1 MAVLWDKFYPY
12 IQPYLPG
19 CPEVV
24 IETHLKEAA
33 ADFLAR
39 SEIWRFDIDKDFTT
53 ASEKDY
59 ELDTPTG
66 AVLENIYDLVLDD
79 QPLARVSD
87 RHINGTRFTTAGRPM
102 YYSIYQDTSI
112 RLYPTPDQKYTFQG
126 VGVLKASLA
135 ATGVENWIYETHGRC
150 ISYGAISR
158 LAEVPGKE
166 WHNPE
171 LAGYYRS
178 KFDMDADMAKS
189 RDYRRVNLRVGSRS
203 FDGVRRY

>member
-33 ADFLAR
+33 ADFFAR
-39 SEIWRFDIDKDFTT
+39 SEIWRFDIDPDFTS
-53 ASEKDY
+53 ASTKDY
-59 ELDTPTG
+59 ELDTPTN
-66 AVLENIYDLVLDD
+66 AVLENIYELLLDD
-79 QPLARVSD
+79 QCITRISD
-87 RHINGTRFTTAGRPM
+87 RHVNISRFTTNGKPI
-102 YYSIYQDTSI
+102 YYAIYQDTSV
-112 RLYPTPDQKYTFQG
+112 RFYPTPDKKYTFSG
-126 VGVLKASLA
+126 IGVLKPSLA
-135 ATGVENWIYETHGRC
+135 ATGVEDWIYETYGRC

-203 FDGVRRY
+203 FDGSRRY

>member
-33 ADFLAR
+33 ADFFAR
-39 SEIWRFDIDKDFTT
+39 SEIWRFDIDPDFTS
-53 ASEKDY
+53 ASTKDY
-59 ELDTPTG
+59 ELDTPTN
-66 AVLENIYDLVLDD
+66 AVLENIYELLLDD
-79 QPLARVSD
+79 QCITRISD
-87 RHINGTRFTTAGRPM
+87 RHVNISRFTTNGKPI
-102 YYSIYQDTSI
+102 YYAIYQDTSV
-112 RLYPTPDQKYTFQG
+112 RFYPTPDKKYTFSG
-126 VGVLKASLA
+126 IGVLKPSLA
-135 ATGVENWIYETHGRC
+135 ATGVEDWIYETYGRC

-171 LAGYYRS
+171 LASYYRS

-203 FDGVRRY
+203 FDGSRRY

>member
-1 MAVLWDKFYPY
+1 MAVVWEKFYPY

-24 IETHLKEAA
+24 IEAHLKEAA
-33 ADFLAR
+33 ADFFAR
-39 SEIWRFDIDKDFTT
+39 SEIWRFDIDPDFTS
-53 ASEKDY
+53 ASTKDY
-59 ELDTPTG
+59 ELDTPTN
-66 AVLENIYDLVLDD
+66 AVLENIYELLLDD
-79 QPLARVSD
+79 QCITRISD
-87 RHINGTRFTTAGRPM
+87 RHVNISRFTTNGKPI
-102 YYSIYQDTSI
+102 YYAVYQDTSV
-112 RLYPTPDQKYTFQG
+112 RFYPTPDKKYTFSG
-126 VGVLKASLA
+126 IGVLKPSLA
-135 ATGVENWIYETHGRC
+135 ATGVEDWIYETYGRC

-171 LAGYYRS
+171 LASYYRS

-203 FDGVRRY
+203 FDGSRRY

>member
-33 ADFLAR
+33 ADFFAR
-39 SEIWRFDIDKDFTT
+39 SEIWRFDIDPDFTS
-53 ASEKDY
+53 ASTKDY
-59 ELDTPTG
+59 ELDTPTN
-66 AVLENIYDLVLDD
+66 AVLENIYELLLDD
-79 QPLARVSD
+79 QCITRISD
-87 RHINGTRFTTAGRPM
+87 RHVNISRFTTNGKPI
-102 YYSIYQDTSI
+102 YYAIYQDTSV
-112 RLYPTPDQKYTFQG
+112 RFYPTPDKKYTFSG
-126 VGVLKASLA
+126 IGVLKPSLA
-135 ATGVENWIYETHGRC
+135 ATGVEDWIYETYGRC

-171 LAGYYRS
+171 LARYYRG

-203 FDGVRRY
+203 FDGSRRY

>member
-33 ADFLAR
+33 ADFFAR
-39 SEIWRFDIDKDFTT
+39 SEIWRFDIDPDFTS
-53 ASEKDY
+53 ASTKDY
-59 ELDTPTG
+59 ELDTPTN
-66 AVLENIYDLVLDD
+66 AVLENIYELLLDD
-79 QPLARVSD
+79 QCIARISD
-87 RHINGTRFTTAGRPM
+87 RHVNISRFTTNGKPI
-102 YYSIYQDTSI
+102 YYAIYQDTSV
-112 RLYPTPDQKYTFQG
+112 RFYPTPDKKYTFSG
-126 VGVLKASLA
+126 IGVLKPSLA
-135 ATGVENWIYETHGRC
+135 ATGVEDWVYETYGRC

-171 LAGYYRS
+171 LASYYRS

-203 FDGVRRY
+203 FDGSRRY

>member
-59 ELDTPTG
+59 ELDTPAG
-66 AVLENIYDLVLDD
+66 AVLELSLI
-79 QPLARVSD
+79 
-87 RHINGTRFTTAGRPM
+87 HI
-102 YYSIYQDTSI
+102 
-112 RLYPTPDQKYTFQG
+112 
-126 VGVLKASLA
+126 
-135 ATGVENWIYETHGRC
+135 
-150 ISYGAISR
+150 
-158 LAEVPGKE
+158 
-166 WHNPE
+166 
-171 LAGYYRS
+171 
-178 KFDMDADMAKS
+178 
-189 RDYRRVNLRVGSRS
+189 
-203 FDGVRRY
+203 

>member
-1 MAVLWDKFYPY
+1 MAVLWEKFYPY

-24 IETHLKEAA
+24 IEAHLKEAA

-39 SEIWRFDIDKDFTT
+39 SEIWRFDIDNDFTSKST
-53 ASEKDY
+53 QDY
-59 ELDTPTG
+59 DLDVPTG
-66 AVLENIYDLVLDD
+66 AILENIYEIVLNEVT
-79 QPLARVSD
+79 LARVSD
-87 RHINGTRFTTAGRPM
+87 KHVRVSSFRTNSRPM

-112 RLYPTPDQKYTFQG
+112 RFYPTPDKKYTFYG
-126 VGVLKASLA
+126 VGVLKNSLA
-135 ATGVENWIYETHGRC
+135 ATGVEDWVYETHGRC

-171 LAGYYRS
+171 LANYYRV
-178 KFDMDADMAKS
+178 KFDKDADIAKS
-189 RDYRRVNLRVGSRS
+189 RDYRRVNLRVSGPN
-203 FDGVRRY
+203 FAGRR